1 MTTSEELSGTIARR
15 VKPTYPSWMK
25 VVCVAIVALQAA
37 KVPSLNAFVTTRAA
51 DEPGLQGK
59 LSDDLF
65 RTSIY
70 TGVGVALLFAAI
82 VGCLALF
89 SVAKF
94 VHHRAPDRSR
104 AFEPASSGLLFSF
117 AFALLWPDLWAAFG
131 VIQPL
136 ALPLFWAS
144 HLALVSL
151 IAWRTRGATRPVPH
165 YAACIGITLLGV
177 LL

>member
-1 MTTSEELSGTIARR
+1 VTTSEELSGTIARR
-15 VKPTYPSWMK
+15 AKPAYPSWMR
-25 VVCVAIVALQAA
+25 VVCAAILVLQAA

-51 DEPGLQGK
+51 DEAGLQGQ

-82 VGCLALF
+82 VGCLALY

-94 VHHRAPDRSR
+94 VYRRAPDRSR
-104 AFEPASSGLLFSF
+104 AFEHTSSGPLYSF

-131 VIQPL
+131 IIQPL
-136 ALPLFWAS
+136 ALPLFWAT
-144 HLALVSL
+144 HLALVAL
-151 IAWRTRGATRPVPH
+151 IAWRTRGVARPLPH